1 MEKSLSL
8 LEKIREEF
16 FLEAKDIKVYSP
28 LTLAFVGDCV
38 FDLIIRTVMVE
49 RANQPPHKLHQ
60 KKSKIVKA
68 STQAALAEAIL
79 EELSEEE
86 QGVYRRGRNAKSG
99 TGAKNASIGDYRK
112 ATGLEALIGFW
123 YLTGQE
129 ERMLV
134 MIKAGLVKLNITIH
148 GSSNDLLPDTKNNV

>member
-16 FLEAKDIKVYSP
+16 SLESKDIRTYSP

-38 FDLIIRTVMVE
+38 FDLLIRTVIVE
-49 RANQPPHKLHQ
+49 RANQAPNQLHQ

-68 STQAALAEAIL
+68 SAQAALAETLL

-86 QGVYRRGRNAKSG
+86 QAVYKRGRNAKSG
-99 TGAKNASIGDYRK
+99 TSAKNASIADYRK

-123 YLTGQE
+123 FLTGQE
-129 ERMLV
+129 ERMILMV
-134 MIKAGLVKLNITIH
+134 KEGLAKLKI
-148 GSSNDLLPDTKNNV
+148 SV